1 MRYISELKE
10 GSRIQDIYLCK
21 HKQSAVTKNGRNY
34 ENVILQDKTG
44 QLDCKIWDPN
54 SGAIG
59 EFEALDYIYVA
70 GSVSNFNGQLQASLK
85 QVRKADPGEYIPAD
99 YLPVTKKN
107 RKVMYSELV
116 NYIRSIENT
125 YLKQLLLSFFSDDK
139 EFINAFV
146 GHSA

>member
-85 QVRKADPGEYIPAD
+85 QVRKWPRRGREHHLRRAGLFLHSHPHHRRVHAAGVPGR
-99 YLPVTKKN
+99 LPV
-107 RKVMYSELV
+107 
-116 NYIRSIENT
+116 
-125 YLKQLLLSFFSDDK
+125 
-139 EFINAFV
+139 
-146 GHSA
+146 